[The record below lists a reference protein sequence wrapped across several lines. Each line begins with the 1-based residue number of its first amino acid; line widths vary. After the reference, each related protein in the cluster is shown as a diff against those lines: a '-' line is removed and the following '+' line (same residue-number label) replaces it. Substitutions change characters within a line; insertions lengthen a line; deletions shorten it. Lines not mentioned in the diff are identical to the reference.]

1 MRRLFALSELAILF
15 MAAAGA
21 TEFKKGQ
28 KVILEVRPGFENW
41 GLTDTCMNAYLAFTD
56 QSLKRKAD
64 WTATYGPGTIA
75 VVQEVD
81 EDGWCVLIDRPEGDG
96 WVYKDLVKLT
106 SEAKGKVAAE
116 KKKLAEQKTDADAKA
131 RAHREYLTSLP
142 HLSGATDKVPVAV
155 DAGCLADMRKARS
168 LEGLERRKKIA
179 ELLAYG
185 CIFMAPSGTHV
196 RATKRAD
203 GSYAVDLEDSA
214 MAGKSGI
221 IESEFLGK

>member
-1 MRRLFALSELAILF
+1 M
-15 MAAAGA
+15 
-21 TEFKKGQ
+21 
-28 KVILEVRPGFENW
+28 
-41 GLTDTCMNAYLAFTD
+41 
-56 QSLKRKAD
+56 
-64 WTATYGPGTIA
+64 
-75 VVQEVD
+75 
-81 EDGWCVLIDRPEGDG
+81 IDRPEGDG
-96 WVYKDLVKLT
+96 WIYTDTRQAHIEANGKL
-106 SEAKGKVAAE
+106 AAE
-116 KKKLAEQKTDADAKA
+116 KKKLAEQKTDADARA
-131 RAHREYLTSLP
+131 RAHREYLASLP

-155 DAGCLADMRKARS
+155 DAGCLADMRKTRS

-203 GSYAVDLEDSA
+203 GSYAVDLEDNA